1 MQATGQTDPRE
12 KTIARVSLISILAN
26 VALAAFKAVAGLAA
40 SSISIILDAV
50 NNLSDAL
57 SSIITIIGIKLAGK
71 KPDKKHP
78 YGHGRI
84 EYISASIIS
93 AIILYAGFTALKES
107 IVKIIHP
114 TRPNYSN
121 LTLIILATAILVKLL
136 LASFVKKAG
145 KKAMSKA
152 LEASGDDARNDA
164 LLSASV
170 LASALVM
177 RFFGLSLEAYVSV
190 LISVF
195 IIKSGIEMLKDTFD
209 DILGARVSSN
219 TAKAIKETVCQVPGV
234 YGAYDLFLNDY
245 GPKRLQGSIHI
256 EVDDT
261 MTAAQIDELSNKV
274 MLEVFN
280 KHGVILTAVGIY
292 SRNTNDQEAT
302 AAKEKVLNIL
312 ENYKDVLQMHG
323 FYLNREVKII
333 KFDVIISF
341 EAKDREA
348 EYAQILQEVSRE
360 FPGYSVKINLDTDMS
375 D

>member
-1 MQATGQTDPRE
+1 
-12 KTIARVSLISILAN
+12 
-26 VALAAFKAVAGLAA
+26 
-40 SSISIILDAV
+40 
-50 NNLSDAL
+50 
-57 SSIITIIGIKLAGK
+57 
-71 KPDKKHP
+71 
-78 YGHGRI
+78 
-84 EYISASIIS
+84 
-93 AIILYAGFTALKES
+93 
-107 IVKIIHP
+107 
-114 TRPNYSN
+114 
-121 LTLIILATAILVKLL
+121 
-136 LASFVKKAG
+136 
-145 KKAMSKA
+145 MSKA

-177 RFFGLSLEAYVSV
+177 SFFGLSLEAYVSV

-274 MLEVFN
+274 TLEVFN